1 MANAGVNNV
10 PAAGELVADD
20 PALASVEGEVESPPP
35 SSGYNAS
42 SEGSE
47 EYLTSGEEGEGSGAV
62 PAPLLP
68 AEAAAAAAAVW
79 SLAFGSA
86 SERGQD
92 HGKRMEDAVSLR
104 PFFCAWADGSPMHFF
119 AVFDGH
125 GGPQVSALCRDQMHV
140 ILAEEL
146 AGAATA
152 YRKEHPEK
160 KDEEAERRAWEAALK
175 RSFERADALGM
186 GLSESGWPIVGSTAV
201 VALVVRDSI
210 VVANCGDSRAVLC
223 HAGNAVPLSEDH
235 KLERADERARADAAG
250 GKVRR
255 TEDGQLRV
263 QGVLAMSRA
272 LGHKLLKPAVIC
284 QPDITMTT
292 RSEDDDCLI
301 LASDGLWD
309 VIENQM
315 ACNVVRNCLE
325 FEQKNNQGA
334 PRGGAL
340 LGQEEEVGCIHA
352 ATLLMNMAICK
363 HSQDDISVVVLDL
376 KARG

>member
-10 PAAGELVADD
+10 PAAVELGADD

-47 EYLTSGEEGEGSGAV
+47 EYLTSGQEGEGSGAV

-223 HAGNAVPLSEDH
+223 RAGNAAPLSEDH
-235 KLERADERARADAAG
+235 KVRLAASCMNGMVSSGRTNLSLMMGAWMQLERADERARADAAG

-272 LGHKLLKPAVIC
+272 LGTP
-284 QPDITMTT
+284 
-292 RSEDDDCLI
+292 
-301 LASDGLWD
+301 
-309 VIENQM
+309 
-315 ACNVVRNCLE
+315 
-325 FEQKNNQGA
+325 
-334 PRGGAL
+334 
-340 LGQEEEVGCIHA
+340 
-352 ATLLMNMAICK
+352 
-363 HSQDDISVVVLDL
+363 
-376 KARG
+376 